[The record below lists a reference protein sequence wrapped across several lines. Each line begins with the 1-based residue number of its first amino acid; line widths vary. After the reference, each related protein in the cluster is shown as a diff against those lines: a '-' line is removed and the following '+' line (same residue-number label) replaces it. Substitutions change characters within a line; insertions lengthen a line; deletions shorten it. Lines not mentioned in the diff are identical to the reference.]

1 MKGFDLKG
9 LEPYVDWVNVMAYDL
24 HGSWEKPTIAE
35 PHTNLSDIQQSLQ
48 LVWDAGV
55 SPGKVILGLADYGK
69 TYTLSSGSC
78 TKPGCAAT
86 GPGLAG
92 PCSNEAGSLH
102 NAEIDA
108 ILKKHTDIKPQLD
121 KKAAVKY
128 FSWDNTQWLVKK
140 VMADQIHLHDRDAD
154 LYYLYVGYRMMTKR
168 HGSSK
173 SNMLQISVWQ
183 GLWSGL

>member
-9 LEPYVDWVNVMAYDL
+9 LEPYVDWLNFMAYDL

-48 LVWDAGV
+48 LVWNAGV
-55 SPGKVILGLADYGK
+55 SPEKVILGLADYGK
-69 TYTLSSGSC
+69 TYTLSGGSC
-78 TKPGCAAT
+78 TNPGCAAT

-128 FSWDNTQWLVKK
+128 FSWDKTQWLVK
-140 VMADQIHLHDRDAD
+140 IHGRSYTFA
-154 LYYLYVGYRMMTKR
+154 
-168 HGSSK
+168 
-173 SNMLQISVWQ
+173 
-183 GLWSGL
+183 